1 MNAMLTPAQRRIGR
15 RLGRLLAQ
23 RAKLR
28 AKLLVA
34 QSAITHE
41 AHRLGLT
48 YADLIRLA
56 HEESA

>member
-1 MNAMLTPAQRRIGR
+1 MSDMLTPSQRRIGR

-23 RAKLR
+23 RAALR
-28 AKLLVA
+28 AQILVA
-34 QSAITHE
+34 KSAITHE